1 MTIYEHRAITTI
13 ASGSANTTSLNIRGG
28 LLRQLLITALTSSTT
43 TFRADLTDKQQV
55 IRGRWGYHTGEI
67 NDTSIKL
74 AMAGSYRISIT
85 NASATDTFR
94 VTMAI
99 QED

>member
-1 MTIYEHRAITTI
+1 MLI
-13 ASGSANTTSLNIRGG
+13 TSL
-28 LLRQLLITALTSSTT
+28 TSAAT
-43 TFRADLTDKQQV
+43 TFRADITDKQGV

-94 VTMAI
+94 ITMSI
-99 QED
+99 QE